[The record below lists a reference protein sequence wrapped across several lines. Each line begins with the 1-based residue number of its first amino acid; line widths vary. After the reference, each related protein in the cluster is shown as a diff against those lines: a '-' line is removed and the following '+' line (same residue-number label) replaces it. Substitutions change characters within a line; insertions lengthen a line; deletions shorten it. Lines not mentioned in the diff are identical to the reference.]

1 MHYAIVIHKD
11 EGSDY
16 GVTVPDLPGCFS
28 AGATLDETLDM
39 AREAIG
45 CHIEGLLFD
54 GEAIPEPRPLEEHQ
68 ANPDYAGGIWAVVE
82 VDLAAL
88 DDKAERVNITLPRRV
103 LTLIDRHAAA
113 HHESRSGFLAR
124 AALAAIKRNS

>member
-1 MHYAIVIHKD
+1 MRYPIVLHKE

-28 AGATLDETLDM
+28 AGATLDEALDM

-45 CHIEGLLFD
+45 CHIEGLLLD
-54 GEAIPEPRPLEEHQ
+54 DEAVPEPRPIEDRRD
-68 ANPDYAGGIWAVVE
+68 NPDYTDGIWAVVD

-88 DDKAERVNITLPRRV
+88 GDKAERVNITLPRRV
-103 LTLIDRHAAA
+103 LTLIDRYAAT

-124 AALAAIKRNS
+124 AALAAIRGS